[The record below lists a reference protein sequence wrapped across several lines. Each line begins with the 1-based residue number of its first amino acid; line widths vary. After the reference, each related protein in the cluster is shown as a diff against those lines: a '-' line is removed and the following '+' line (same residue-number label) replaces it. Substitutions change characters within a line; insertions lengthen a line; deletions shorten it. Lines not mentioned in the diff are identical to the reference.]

1 MSETVKVPLAPIPL
15 SDAVLEILSQLDS
28 SMGDVS
34 EAITMPPEVYTSED
48 WFEFE
53 KRAIWDRDWICVGH
67 TGLVPEKGDYVSITI
82 NDDPL
87 LVLRDKTDKI
97 RVMSAACPHRGTV
110 LGEERGN
117 VKNSF
122 ACVMHAWTF
131 DLTGQLTGAPEMES
145 HASLDELRKDHCLPN
160 LRTEIWNGF
169 IFINLDG
176 EAKPLAPR
184 LKRLTAEV
192 ANHHLGDMGATP
204 TIDWAD
210 NPWNWKYMHENA
222 IEPYHT
228 HYLHKGIHD
237 FAPSKLASFSEWDEA
252 DDGAIFHPTG
262 FLELDGNFTESYKSL
277 YPTIETLTENER
289 KRVMFACVLPNLFFG
304 AVPDGLLYYII
315 LPQGA
320 NEITLR
326 VGFLYPKSTM
336 AMPDFYEILP
346 DVVEG
351 LSLYNDQDVVANK
364 LVQKGLKSRFANRGR
379 YAPKEK
385 TLPQF
390 NNWLIKRYKS
400 YAESLNKTREK
411 ARTVA

>member
-1 MSETVKVPLAPIPL
+1 MSEYVKAPLAPQAL
-15 SDAVLEILSQLDS
+15 SESILDILSQLDS
-28 SMGDVS
+28 STGDVKD
-34 EAITMPPEVYTSED
+34 AITMPPEVYTSED

-53 KRAIWDRDWICVGH
+53 KRAIFDREWVCVGH
-67 TGLVPEKGDYVSITI
+67 TGLIPEKGDYVSITF

-87 LVLRDKTDKI
+87 LVLRDKEDNI

-110 LGEERGN
+110 LGEDRGN
-117 VKNSF
+117 VKNTF
-122 ACVMHAWTF
+122 ACPMHAWTF
-131 DLTGQLTGAPEMES
+131 DLKGNLQSAPEMEE
-145 HASLDELRKDHCLPN
+145 HASLDELRKDHCLPI

-184 LKRLTAEV
+184 LKRLSAEI
-192 ANHHLGDMGATP
+192 ANHHLDEMGAVP

-228 HYLHKGIHD
+228 RYLHKGVHD
-237 FAPSKLASFSEWDEA
+237 FAPSKLATFAEWDDA
-252 DDGAIFHPTG
+252 DDGAIYHPTG
-262 FLELDGNFTESYKSL
+262 FLELDGNFNATYKSL

-289 KRVMFACVLPNLFFG
+289 KRVMFACVMPNLFFG

-336 AMPDFYEILP
+336 ELPDFYKILP
-346 DVVEG
+346 DVVDG
-351 LSLYNDQDVVANK
+351 LSIYNDQDVEANI
-364 LVQKGLKSRFANRGR
+364 LVHRGLKSRFANRGR

-390 NNWLIKRYKS
+390 NQWLIKRYREYADGLKS
-400 YAESLNKTREK
+400 GSQKT
-411 ARTVA
+411 RTVA

>member
-1 MSETVKVPLAPIPL
+1 MSDYVKAPLAPTPL
-15 SDAVLEILSQLDS
+15 SDTVLKILSELDPS
-28 SMGDVS
+28 TGDVS

-53 KRAIWDRDWICVGH
+53 KRAVWDRDWICVGH

-87 LVLRDKTDKI
+87 LVLRDKTDTI

-122 ACVMHAWTF
+122 ACPMHAWTF
-131 DLTGQLTGAPEMES
+131 DLNGKLTGAPEMEP
-145 HASLDELRKDHCLPN
+145 HASLEELRKDHCLPN
-160 LRTEIWNGF
+160 LRTEVWNGF

-184 LKRLTAEV
+184 LKKLTAEI
-192 ANHHLGDMGATP
+192 ANHHLGEMGAVP

-228 HYLHKGIHD
+228 HYLHKGVHD
-237 FAPSKLASFSEWDEA
+237 FAPSKLATFSEWDEA
-252 DDGAIFHPTG
+252 DDGAVFHPTG

-277 YPTIETLTENER
+277 YPTIKTLTENER

-304 AVPDGLLYYII
+304 AVPDGLLYYLI

-346 DVVEG
+346 KVVEG
-351 LSLYNDQDVVANK
+351 LSLYNDQDVEANK
-364 LVQKGLKSRFANRGR
+364 LVQRGLKSRFANRGR

-390 NNWLIKRYKS
+390 NRWLIKRYKS
-400 YAESLNKTREK
+400 YAESLNKPTEK
-411 ARTVA
+411 VRTVA

>member
-1 MSETVKVPLAPIPL
+1 MSNFVKAPLPPMQL
-15 SDAVLEILSQLDS
+15 SDAVQQILSQLHES
-28 SMGDVS
+28 TKDVA

-53 KRAIWDRDWICVGH
+53 KRAIWDREWICLGH
-67 TGLVPEKGDYVSITI
+67 TGLVPERGDYVSITV

-87 LVLRDKTDKI
+87 LVIHDKEDKI
-97 RVMSAACPHRGTV
+97 RVISAACPHRGTV

-117 VKNSF
+117 VKNTF
-122 ACVMHAWTF
+122 ACPMHAWTF
-131 DLTGQLTGAPEMES
+131 DLTGKLCSAPEMES
-145 HASLDELRKDHCLPN
+145 HASLEELQKDHCLPN

-184 LKRLTAEV
+184 LKRLSAEI
-192 ANHHLGDMGATP
+192 ANHHLDEMGAVP
-204 TIDWAD
+204 TLDWPG

-228 HYLHKGIHD
+228 HYLHKGVHD
-237 FAPSKLASFSEWDEA
+237 FAPSKLATFAEWDEA

-262 FLELDGNFTESYKSL
+262 FLELDGNFTGTRKSL
-277 YPTIETLTENER
+277 YPVIETLTENER
-289 KRVMFACVLPNLFFG
+289 KRVMFACILPNLFFA
-304 AVPDGLLYYII
+304 AVPDGLLYYLI

-320 NEITLR
+320 NDITLR
-326 VGFLYPKSTM
+326 VGFVYPKSTL
-336 AMPDFYEILP
+336 ALPDFYEILP
-346 DVVEG
+346 KVVEG
-351 LSLYNDQDVVANK
+351 LSIYNDQDVVANK
-364 LVQKGLKSRFANRGR
+364 LVHRGLKSRFANRGR

-390 NNWLIKRYKS
+390 NRWLIKRYQEYAASLQSTAKKS
-400 YAESLNKTREK
+400 K
-411 ARTVA
+411 TVA